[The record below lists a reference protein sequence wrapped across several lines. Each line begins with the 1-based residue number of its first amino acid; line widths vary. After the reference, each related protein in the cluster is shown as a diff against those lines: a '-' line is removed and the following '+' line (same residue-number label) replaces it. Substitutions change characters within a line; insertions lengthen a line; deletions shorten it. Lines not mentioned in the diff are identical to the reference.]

1 MGTKKRIARF
11 LVRLLK
17 AVVGEDAMERL
28 LIRACQSERRGRL
41 LRIGAL
47 IEAHLRSFQV
57 DQYRTARMDGY
68 LMRVNIRERIGSSH
82 YFWRTHMPPNAVR
95 PLLRRGTVL
104 LDIGSNMGSWGFY
117 GASVMG
123 PKGRVFAFEPNP
135 RNAGMLGESVRANGW
150 DDRVHVDT
158 RAVSDV
164 SGKALTF
171 FLSPDPLNSGTS
183 SLDFHEE
190 IHESGKTME
199 VRTVTI
205 DDFCSAQGLGEV
217 GFIKIDVERAELQVM
232 RGMKGLL
239 TERRVDFLYVELF
252 FGNEA
257 NRYMT
262 SLGYSAFGID
272 RATGVFKPASEFKEG
287 EFGDLLFVRPG
298 LESAVMTDARGNQ
311 T

>member
-1 MGTKKRIARF
+1 
-11 LVRLLK
+11 
-17 AVVGEDAMERL
+17 
-28 LIRACQSERRGRL
+28 
-41 LRIGAL
+41 
-47 IEAHLRSFQV
+47 
-57 DQYRTARMDGY
+57 
-68 LMRVNIRERIGSSH
+68 
-82 YFWRTHMPPNAVR
+82 
-95 PLLRRGTVL
+95 
-104 LDIGSNMGSWGFY
+104 
-117 GASVMG
+117 
-123 PKGRVFAFEPNP
+123 VFAFEPNP